1 MKKRKKRE
9 RLWAAMR
16 KVRRMEAK
24 VKDLRTKRK
33 RSAMRKRVVREAVV
47 TRKLKRRKALPR

>member
-33 RSAMRKRVVREAVV
+33 RSAMRKRVVREVVV

>member
-9 RLWAAMR
+9 RLWVAMR

-33 RSAMRKRVVREAVV
+33 RPAMRKRVAREAVV
-47 TRKLKRRKALPR
+47 TRKLKRSKALPR

>member
-16 KVRRMEAK
+16 KVRRMEAN

-33 RSAMRKRVVREAVV
+33 RSAMRKRVAREAVV
-47 TRKLKRRKALPR
+47 MRKLKRSKALPR